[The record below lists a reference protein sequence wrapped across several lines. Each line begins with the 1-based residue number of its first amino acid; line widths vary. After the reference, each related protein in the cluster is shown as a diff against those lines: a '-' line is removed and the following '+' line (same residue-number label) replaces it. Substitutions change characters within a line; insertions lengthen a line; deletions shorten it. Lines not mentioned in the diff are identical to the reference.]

1 MKLAFILL
9 MAVTYMSVAGCMGA
23 NVVATKW
30 DSGQN
35 APSQTRCEQ
44 VDMRSNSEMQKVFSK
59 YDGWKLVYVSEYTT
73 PNKVGTDGA
82 VCLEHAK

>member
-59 YDGWKLVYVSEYTT
+59 YVSEYTT

-82 VCLEHAK
+82 VCFEHAK